1 MNYLLNME
9 KEYTFK
15 DGRKLLIEYDAGH
28 VSPND
33 NKKIISEMKDTNF
46 FEDVV
51 LHAVLQKFDTPNKN
65 GRIYPETLLKREN
78 EKYQNIMRKGG
89 ALNELNHP
97 SCHSGDVDIL
107 TETGW
112 KNIKEIDEF
121 EKIYTLNDNGI
132 IELKQIYS
140 TVKHQYK
147 GKMINIKGRF
157 IDTMVTPNHKFPLTN
172 QQNNRRKFITSQEIH
187 ERLKKGNSL
196 SNFFIPKKGNIDTN
210 NNIEYFTLKGCTDS
224 DFNIRDGETI
234 RLTYKQDVKI
244 PMDIFMSFMGIFLSE
259 GHINSS
265 KIKKRK
271 CVLSNGDVTYY
282 ESSDHGYGIGIT
294 QKKQETTLL
303 IEELC
308 DLLPFNI
315 KKYVTKNGTTTF
327 KIHDRRLWR
336 YLLPLGKANEKYI
349 PSDLKNSSPKYFN
362 YLLNWFKLGDGR
374 TVGRK
379 YKQSNVFSTSKQLI
393 LDLQELLIKSGGFG
407 NIRYENRKFDRYITE
422 DNGTPR
428 LIKGENS
435 HDMWFLTLSKT
446 KGIYMDSRMIKTTE
460 IDFDDYVYSVDVP
473 NHTYYVKSNGKC
485 HWTGNSSLIDLD
497 RVSHSITETWWDGKI
512 LMGKIKL
519 FTSPGWRKMGIVSTK
534 GDQAAMLLMN
544 GATLGISSRGVG
556 SLKNIKGQNIVQD
569 DFELVCF
576 DLVSSPSTPG
586 AYIFKNLDDRNN
598 YEESIEEKP
607 QSIDKMKNL
616 MNKLDNF
623 LYK

>member
-1 MNYLLNME
+1 ME

-89 ALNELNHP
+89 ALSELNHP
-97 SCHSGDVDIL
+97 
-107 TETGW
+107 T
-112 KNIKEIDEF
+112 
-121 EKIYTLNDNGI
+121 
-132 IELKQIYS
+132 
-140 TVKHQYK
+140 
-147 GKMINIKGRF
+147 
-157 IDTMVTPNHKFPLTN
+157 
-172 QQNNRRKFITSQEIH
+172 
-187 ERLKKGNSL
+187 
-196 SNFFIPKKGNIDTN
+196 
-210 NNIEYFTLKGCTDS
+210 
-224 DFNIRDGETI
+224 
-234 RLTYKQDVKI
+234 
-244 PMDIFMSFMGIFLSE
+244 
-259 GHINSS
+259 
-265 KIKKRK
+265 
-271 CVLSNGDVTYY
+271 
-282 ESSDHGYGIGIT
+282 
-294 QKKQETTLL
+294 
-303 IEELC
+303 
-308 DLLPFNI
+308 
-315 KKYVTKNGTTTF
+315 
-327 KIHDRRLWR
+327 
-336 YLLPLGKANEKYI
+336 
-349 PSDLKNSSPKYFN
+349 
-362 YLLNWFKLGDGR
+362 
-374 TVGRK
+374 
-379 YKQSNVFSTSKQLI
+379 
-393 LDLQELLIKSGGFG
+393 
-407 NIRYENRKFDRYITE
+407 
-422 DNGTPR
+422 
-428 LIKGENS
+428 
-435 HDMWFLTLSKT
+435 
-446 KGIYMDSRMIKTTE
+446 
-460 IDFDDYVYSVDVP
+460 
-473 NHTYYVKSNGKC
+473 
-485 HWTGNSSLIDLD
+485 SSLIDLD

>member
-78 EKYQNIMRKGG
+78 EKYQNIIRKGG
-89 ALNELNHP
+89 ALSELNHP
-97 SCHSGDVDIL
+97 S
-107 TETGW
+107 
-112 KNIKEIDEF
+112 
-121 EKIYTLNDNGI
+121 
-132 IELKQIYS
+132 
-140 TVKHQYK
+140 
-147 GKMINIKGRF
+147 
-157 IDTMVTPNHKFPLTN
+157 
-172 QQNNRRKFITSQEIH
+172 
-187 ERLKKGNSL
+187 
-196 SNFFIPKKGNIDTN
+196 
-210 NNIEYFTLKGCTDS
+210 
-224 DFNIRDGETI
+224 
-234 RLTYKQDVKI
+234 
-244 PMDIFMSFMGIFLSE
+244 
-259 GHINSS
+259 
-265 KIKKRK
+265 
-271 CVLSNGDVTYY
+271 
-282 ESSDHGYGIGIT
+282 
-294 QKKQETTLL
+294 
-303 IEELC
+303 
-308 DLLPFNI
+308 
-315 KKYVTKNGTTTF
+315 
-327 KIHDRRLWR
+327 
-336 YLLPLGKANEKYI
+336 
-349 PSDLKNSSPKYFN
+349 
-362 YLLNWFKLGDGR
+362 
-374 TVGRK
+374 
-379 YKQSNVFSTSKQLI
+379 
-393 LDLQELLIKSGGFG
+393 
-407 NIRYENRKFDRYITE
+407 
-422 DNGTPR
+422 
-428 LIKGENS
+428 
-435 HDMWFLTLSKT
+435 
-446 KGIYMDSRMIKTTE
+446 
-460 IDFDDYVYSVDVP
+460 
-473 NHTYYVKSNGKC
+473 
-485 HWTGNSSLIDLD
+485 SSLIDLD

-519 FTSPGWRKMGIVSTK
+519 FTSPGWKKMGIVSTK

-598 YEESIEEKP
+598 YEESTEEKP